1 VDKGRGVVE
10 GGRSS
15 GVPLLA
21 FDRAARRPAVVLH
34 GDAHL
39 GRPLPEAHAH
49 DFLMLTLVV
58 RGTLRRRIDGRDRTL
73 TDGDVLVLPP
83 GAVVGPTGSADSG
96 DGDRADVW
104 AVLFPADA
112 VDPAGGAPLAS
123 WQGHPLLAPF
133 GGTRGAEA
141 RRLHVPAADRTAWTA
156 LLAELEEELARRD
169 DGFADAA
176 RALLTLLLVRV
187 ARLGID
193 GREQVDPLVAQV
205 FAVIEQGFAGE
216 LSLRDVAAAVGLSP
230 GHLTTVVGRA
240 TGRTVQQ
247 WITERRMREARRL
260 LAETTLTV
268 AEIGRRVGYRDPGY
282 FLRRFRAAHGVT
294 PTTWRRG

>member
-1 VDKGRGVVE
+1 M

-34 GDAHL
+34 GDGEL
-39 GRPLPEAHAH
+39 DRPLPGAHAH

-58 RGTLRRRIDGRDRTL
+58 RGTLRRRIDGRDWAL

-83 GAVVGPTGSADSG
+83 GAVVGPVGGA
-96 DGDRADVW
+96 DRADAW

-112 VDPAGGAPLAS
+112 VDPAGAAPLAS

-141 RRLHVPAADRTAWTA
+141 RRLHVPVADRPAWTA
-156 LLAELEEELARRD
+156 LLAELEEELQRRR

-216 LSLRDVAAAVGLSP
+216 LSLRSVAAAVGLTP
-230 GHLTTVVGRA
+230 GHLTTVVRRA

-260 LAETTLTV
+260 LAETSLTV
-268 AEIGRRVGYRDPGY
+268 AEIAGRVGYRDPGY
-282 FLRRFRAAHGVT
+282 FLRRFRAAHQIS
-294 PTTWRRG
+294 PAAWRRG